1 MAGFSLIADPQ
12 NTEYRVVRTSGS
24 QAYTI
29 GDAVMMDTTS
39 DAVDVVPATA
49 SSTTVNIFGVAM
61 ETIVS
66 TTTSLLVCVATAAQS
81 WVAPVTNTAN
91 TNHNYQ
97 KMLLTDKVTVNNTGT
112 TNTSANAVFTQLGV
126 VSTNRI
132 VGRFNVVA
140 NVTA

>member
-12 NTEYRVVRTSGS
+12 NTEYRIVRISA

-49 SSTTVNIFGVAM
+49 SSTTINIFGVAM
-61 ETIVS
+61 ETV
-66 TTTSLLVCVATAAQS
+66 TSSATQMLVCTADYQQRWS
-81 WVAPVTNTAN
+81 MPVTNASN

-97 KMLLTDKVTVNNTGT
+97 KMILTDKVTVNNTGT
-112 TNTSANAVFTQLGV
+112 SDTTVNAVVTQIGTL
-126 VSTNRI
+126 STTRI
-132 VGRFNVVA
+132 VGRFNVVP

>member
-39 DAVDVVPATA
+39 DGIDVVPATS
-49 SSTTVNIFGVAM
+49 SSTTINIFGVAM
-61 ETIVS
+61 ETVAS
-66 TTTSLLVCVATAAQS
+66 TATQLLVCLANVQQKWAATSA
-81 WVAPVTNTAN
+81 TTASA
-91 TNHNYQ
+91 NHNYQ
-97 KMLLTDKVTVNNTGT
+97 KMVLTDKVTVNNTGT
-112 TNTSANAVFTQLGV
+112 TDTTVNAVFTQLGIIS
-126 VSTNRI
+126 STRI

>member
-39 DAVDVVPATA
+39 DAVDVVPATS
-49 SSTTVNIFGVAM
+49 SSTTINIFGVAM
-61 ETIVS
+61 ETIAA
-66 TTTSLLVCVATAAQS
+66 TATSLLVCLANASQKWTATSNATANS
-81 WVAPVTNTAN
+81 
-91 TNHNYQ
+91 NHNYQ
-97 KMLLTDKVTVNNTGT
+97 KMVLTDKVTVNNTGT
-112 TNTSANAVFTQLGV
+112 TDTTVNAVFTQLGV
-126 VSTNRI
+126 VSTTRI